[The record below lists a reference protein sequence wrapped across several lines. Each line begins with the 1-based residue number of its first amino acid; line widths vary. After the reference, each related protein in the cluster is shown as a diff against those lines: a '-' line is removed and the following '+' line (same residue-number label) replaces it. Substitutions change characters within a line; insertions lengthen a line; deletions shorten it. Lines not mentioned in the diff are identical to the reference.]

1 MKDMP
6 EPDMDTRKAEKD
18 APGAERP
25 AENKQE
31 SEMSFALPS
40 AIGDRLKA
48 YYNDVASEP
57 VPDRFLSLL
66 EQLDQA
72 EGEQKRKSDKE
83 EVE

>member
-1 MKDMP
+1 
-6 EPDMDTRKAEKD
+6 MDTRKAEKD
-18 APGAERP
+18 GPGANEASEKKRD
-25 AENKQE
+25 

-72 EGEQKRKSDKE
+72 EGEKKRKSDKE